1 MEVVYPSAKW
11 LSRWIQGRG
20 SFPVPNF
27 DQLRRFDIGARKVL
41 SDEEQRLATQSGG
54 GVAETIA
61 EIEAGRVTASPES
74 EKCLTR
80 LTPVT
85 RAEGNHLNLERLQ
98 KALEHTV
105 RIDTNFGGE
114 HDAGFGQRRS
124 THHPD
129 LCGKEARY
137 Q

>member
-1 MEVVYPSAKW
+1 MTSIADIGN
-11 LSRWIQGRG
+11 RWKSSTPRLNRCPDGFRG
-20 SFPVPNF
+20 EARAPVPNF

-41 SDEEQRLATQSGG
+41 SHEEQRLATQAGG

-85 RAEGNHLNLERLQ
+85 RSEGNHLNLEHLQ
-98 KALEHTV
+98 KA
-105 RIDTNFGGE
+105 
-114 HDAGFGQRRS
+114 
-124 THHPD
+124 
-129 LCGKEARY
+129 
-137 Q
+137 